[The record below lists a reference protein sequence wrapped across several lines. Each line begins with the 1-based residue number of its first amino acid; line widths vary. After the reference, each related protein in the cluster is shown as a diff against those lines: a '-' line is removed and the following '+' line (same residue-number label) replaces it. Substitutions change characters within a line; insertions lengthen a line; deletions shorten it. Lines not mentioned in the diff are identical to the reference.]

1 MKGNCSAGSGNVT
14 SPNGESAPVRSV
26 ASSLTTWSSGSV
38 EGQPGSTY
46 RFFLSSATKTLWQ
59 ADSRLARAGGS
70 FTLVSDECVCEEQG
84 AAMSPR
90 AKAPGM
96 PLAAWLAERTDEQL
110 VALLRLRPDLTQ
122 PPPGSIAAL
131 AARAAARQSVKAATD
146 DLDFLNLAVLDALLT
161 LGADTVV
168 ATFAELA
175 ELFGERADGAEI
187 RATVDDLCERVLVWG
202 DPTGDGALR
211 VVAEVASCLPWYPGQ
226 ATVEAASMSA
236 TEIDAALATLD
247 GAARDLLDK
256 LLEGSPIGRTR
267 DAMPGTPPDRP
278 VPRLLAAGLLRR
290 LDEDTVI
297 LPRLVGQVLRGE
309 TPGPVSL
316 SAPDPTVTTT
326 KASDV
331 DAVAAGAALDFLRE
345 VEVVL
350 ETLSAA
356 PVPELR
362 SGGLGIREVK
372 RLTKATGIDE
382 RRLGLILE
390 VAAGA
395 GLIAPGIPEP
405 DPTDSAASSWAP
417 TVAADRFI
425 ESPTAVK
432 WQLLMSAWLDL
443 PGRPSLVGT
452 RGADGKP
459 YAALS
464 DSLFSTAAPLD
475 RRLLLETLNAL
486 APGAGVDAESASQA
500 MVWKRPRWS
509 ARLQRDPVADLLT
522 EAHAVGAVG
531 RGALAT
537 PLRRLLAG
545 ADEEAVVAAMDKVL
559 PAPIDHFLLQ
569 ADLTVIVPGPLERA
583 LAEQLAAVATVESAG
598 AAMVYRIDESSVR
611 RALDTGKTAGEL
623 HALFAKH
630 SKTPVPQALT
640 YLIDDA
646 ARRHGQ
652 LRVGM
657 ASSFVRCEDTAL
669 LAQAV
674 AAPATERVELRMLA
688 PTVAVSQAPIS
699 EVLNALRSAGFA
711 PAAEDATG
719 AIVDLRVRGA
729 RVPSPGRRRGYRQT
743 TGPSDQT
750 LGAIVAVLRKVA
762 SAPPTGLRLDPAV
775 AISELQQAAH
785 HQESVVIGYVDPAG
799 VATQRV
805 VAPINVRGGQLTAY
819 DPASGRVREFAIH
832 RVTSVVSADSG

>member
-1 MKGNCSAGSGNVT
+1 MS
-14 SPNGESAPVRSV
+14 
-26 ASSLTTWSSGSV
+26 
-38 EGQPGSTY
+38 
-46 RFFLSSATKTLWQ
+46 
-59 ADSRLARAGGS
+59 ARA
-70 FTLVSDECVCEEQG
+70 TT
-84 AAMSPR
+84 
-90 AKAPGM
+90 PGL
-96 PLAAWLAERTDEQL
+96 PLAAWLAESDDQQL
-110 VALLRLRPDLTQ
+110 ITLLRLRPDLTQ

-146 DLDFLNLAVLDALLT
+146 DLDFLHLAVLDALLAVHAET
-161 LGADTVV
+161 TAASFAD
-168 ATFAELA
+168 LA
-175 ELFGERADGAEI
+175 AALGERADGADV
-187 RATVDDLCERVLVWG
+187 RVALDDLYARALVWG
-202 DPTGDGALR
+202 DVSGDGALR
-211 VVAEVASCLPWYPGQ
+211 VAAEVASSLPWYPGQ
-226 ATVEAASMSA
+226 ATMENASLSADEVMSA
-236 TEIDAALATLD
+236 LKSVDDAS
-247 GAARDLLDK
+247 RELLDK
-256 LLEGSPIGRTR
+256 LLEGSPVGRTR

-290 LDEDTVI
+290 IDDDTVI
-297 LPRLVGQVLRGE
+297 LPRLVGQVMRGE

-316 SAPDPTVTTT
+316 SRPDPTVTTT

-331 DAVAAGAALDFLRE
+331 DAVAAGAAIDLLRE

-372 RLTKATGIDE
+372 RLTKVTGIDE

-390 VAAGA
+390 VSAGA

-405 DPTDSAASSWAP
+405 DPSDSDGSAWAP

-425 ESPTAVK
+425 ESPTALK
-432 WQLLMSAWLDL
+432 WHLMVSAWLEL
-443 PGRPSLVGT
+443 PGRPSLVGS
-452 RGADGKP
+452 RGPDGKP

-475 RRLLLETLNAL
+475 RRLLLDTLAEM
-486 APGAGVDAESASQA
+486 APGAGVDTESASAA
-500 MVWKRPRWS
+500 MVWNRPRWA
-509 ARLQRDPVADLLT
+509 ARLQRDPVADMLT
-522 EAHAVGAVG
+522 EAHAMGVVG
-531 RGALAT
+531 RGAIAT

-545 ADEEAVVAAMDKVL
+545 ADDETVIAAMAKIL
-559 PAPIDHFLLQ
+559 PAPIDHFLVQ
-569 ADLTVIVPGPLERA
+569 ADLTVIVPGPLERP
-583 LAEQLAAVATVESAG
+583 LAEQLAAVANVESAG
-598 AAMVYRIDESSVR
+598 AAMVYRIDEASVR

-623 HALFAKH
+623 HALFNRH

-640 YLIDDA
+640 YLIDDV

-657 ASSFVRCEDTAL
+657 ASSFVRCEDAAL
-669 LAQAV
+669 LTQAV
-674 AAPATERVELRMLA
+674 AAPATEAVELRLLA
-688 PTVAVSQAPIS
+688 PTVAVSQAPIAD
-699 EVLNALRSAGFA
+699 VLNALRAAGFA

-719 AIVDLRVRGA
+719 AIVDLRVRGS
-729 RVPSPGRRRGYRQT
+729 RVAVPGRRRGYRHNAVPT
-743 TGPSDQT
+743 DQT
-750 LGAIVAVLRKVA
+750 LAAIVAVLRKVA

-775 AISELQQAAH
+775 AMMELQQAAH

-832 RVTSVVSADSG
+832 RVTSVVAADSSEGQD